1 MKKKSIIWVSLVAV
15 AVLGVSGAMVAF
27 AEGPDKDIAEGTSIQ
42 VKTKENGETEMMLS
56 VQKATD
62 EVTIDVA
69 TEPRTETEAESKVDN
84 SSTVDSKTVSPAP
97 AENHEPAFVKVSEDD
112 SPEGKLAEQKA
123 WLASEAEFSAMINA
137 EKKSLEAQKTEILSA
152 VKGDVALMSAAQTA
166 EIARIDDRLEEIW
179 MNHSTLTDDPDFY
192 DYEKYFVRHMTDT
205 VNQSSAWLEMGFFA
219 PDSHEY
225 YHNTG
230 LVEICTAALEM
241 YNEGAEVDEAYLYYY
256 ESLEKLI
263 NYQW

>member
-1 MKKKSIIWVSLVAV
+1 MKKGILLLTVFGALL
-15 AVLGVSGAMVAF
+15 VLGVSGTALAAQSF
-27 AEGPDKDIAEGTSIQ
+27 REKALGEDAESPAVEIQ
-42 VKTKENGETEMMLS
+42 EMGEWRNETEICLS
-56 VQKATD
+56 VQSEASPEQST
-62 EVTIDVA
+62 EA
-69 TEPRTETEAESKVDN
+69 TEEDN
-84 SSTVDSKTVSPAP
+84 DFSPAP

-112 SPEGKLAEQKA
+112 SPEGKLAEMKA

-137 EKKSLEAQKTEILSA
+137 EKQSLEAQKTEILSA

-205 VNQSSAWLEMGFFA
+205 VNQSSVWLEMGFFA